1 MIALGLSVQARE
13 AHVVLGVSPSAGHEE
28 VKVAYRKLAKLYHSD
43 VNSSPEALAK
53 MQEVNAAY
61 DEFKRRW
68 TGRPVQDEAAKDDT
82 HLTASE
88 KFQAFVIDR
97 ARKAFVQTHRDHFL
111 TFLLTFYHFDG
122 TPIRFVE
129 MTQLAKLNIPLAE
142 RQAMDDSYRA
152 LYTNMVS
159 FFALGG
165 TGVNEFFGQTL
176 GSGLGRYLETIL
188 GAGKHLPYQVHF
200 LQLFVQIRNLCPLNP
215 EVCVGDFADHAL
227 KIDAALFR
235 NLSDTTRAVLLKFI
249 DDNLLGRPT
258 GQNIHVLRE
267 RLKPPTLRDQ
277 LKSCVESLMGSISK

>member
-1 MIALGLSVQARE
+1 M
-13 AHVVLGVSPSAGHEE
+13 VLGVSPSADQEE
-28 VKVAYRKLAKLYHSD
+28 VKVAYRRLAKLYHSD
-43 VNSSPEALAK
+43 VNTNPEALAK

-68 TGRPVQDEAAKDDT
+68 TGRPVQEETTKDDA

-88 KFQAFVIDR
+88 KFQAFMIDR

-129 MTQLAKLNIPLAE
+129 MTQIAKLNIPLAE

-152 LYTNMVS
+152 LYKDMVS
-159 FFALGG
+159 FFALGD
-165 TGVNEFFGQTL
+165 TGVTEFFGQTL

-200 LQLFVQIRNLCPLNP
+200 LDLFVQIRNLCPLNP
-215 EVCVGDFADHAL
+215 EVCVGDFADRAL

-235 NLSDTTRAVLLKFI
+235 NLSDTTKAVLLKFI
-249 DDNLLGRPT
+249 DDNLAGRPV
-258 GQNIHVLRE
+258 GQNVENLRQ
-267 RLKPPTLRDQ
+267 RLTPPTLRDQ
-277 LKSCVESLMGSISK
+277 LKTCVQSLMGSISK